1 MAEASVA
8 VYAAVIGVGILLAGL
23 AFILRQKRPHGP
35 EKLVQEEKPA

>member
-8 VYAAVIGVGILLAGL
+8 VYAAVIGVGIALAIV

-35 EKLVQEEKPA
+35 EELVQEEKPA